1 MVLCFALLFIVTGN
15 PQGRVFRNTHEQEE
29 EVSCPQMEVLR
40 GRDGRDGRDGE
51 CGPPGPPGEK
61 GMQGEKGLKGDR
73 GIAGPQGPPAIRGPP
88 GATGQPGAQ
97 GPIGLPGP
105 EGPPGS
111 TGAVGQPGLQ
121 GPMGQPG
128 PEGGPPGQP
137 CVQYNCG
144 QVYIRW
150 GRTSCPANQ
159 STELVYA
166 GRAGGSWYN
175 QNGGA
180 TNYLCMPNDPDYL
193 QYGSGIQGPNYVYGV
208 EYEPRSGQPLRVQPD
223 VYAHNVPC
231 AVCMAR
237 SRCCLLMIP
246 AKTQCPTSW
255 TTEYIGYLMSAG
267 PGLTLP
273 TTYEC
278 VDKDPES
285 VAGLDATN
293 WYRGS
298 GIFNHVEASC
308 NGMACP
314 PYDEEKELTCVVC
327 TH

>member
-1 MVLCFALLFIVTGN
+1 M
-15 PQGRVFRNTHEQEE
+15 FRNTQEQEE

-51 CGPPGPPGEK
+51 CGPPGEK
-61 GMQGEKGLKGDR
+61 GDLGMQGEIGLKGDR

-88 GATGQPGAQ
+88 GATGQSGSQ
-97 GPIGLPGP
+97 GLIGLPGP

-121 GPMGQPG
+121 GPMGLPG
-128 PEGGPPGQP
+128 PERPPGPPNEQSN
-137 CVQYNCG
+137 CCG
-144 QVYIRW
+144 QIYIRW
-150 GRTSCPANQ
+150 GRTTCPANQ

-166 GRAGGSWYN
+166 GRAGGSRYIKT
-175 QNGGA
+175 GGA
-180 TNYLCMPNDPDYL
+180 TNYLCMPDDPDYL
-193 QYGSGIQGPNYVYGV
+193 QYANGTQGYNYVYGV
-208 EYEPRSGQPLRVQPD
+208 EYNPSSGQPLHVQPD
-223 VYAHNVPC
+223 VDAHNVPC

-237 SRCCLLMIP
+237 SRCSLLMIP

-255 TTEYIGYLMSAG
+255 ATEYIGYLMSAHQNHA
-267 PGLTLP
+267 LP

-285 VAGLDATN
+285 VAGLDAVN
-293 WYRGS
+293 WAQGS
-298 GIFNHVEASC
+298 ALFYHVEASC

-314 PYDEEKELTCVVC
+314 PYDDAKELTCVVC